1 MWKSSYMSQKLFDND
16 FYVSFLSWLQITL
29 EVNMIATQDYYSFID
44 SLFYE
49 IKTEVAYQDFS
60 KDNEVVWFY

>member
-1 MWKSSYMSQKLFDND
+1 
-16 FYVSFLSWLQITL
+16 
-29 EVNMIATQDYYSFID
+29 MIATQDYYSFID

-60 KDNEVVWFY
+60 KDNEVV